1 MPFRKDRVR
10 AIGVFKARAELNP
23 AELEARALRMVD
35 AVKSLPIMQENLL
48 KYEVSKK
55 GRGGTLA
62 SELGLHE
69 TGFTTMIL
77 VEAESHEKI
86 HATLTDP
93 GYRKLLAGALEH
105 ITTLEDF
112 HFFRRSSLLSLIN
125 RRGWTNIN
133 GFSNDREFNFSL

>member
-10 AIGVFKARAELNP
+10 AIGVFKARAELHP

-48 KYEVSKK
+48 KYEVSFKVEK
-55 GRGGTLA
+55 GSGGTLA
-62 SELGLHE
+62 NELGLHE

-112 HFFRRSSLLSLIN
+112 HFFPA
-125 RRGWTNIN
+125 
-133 GFSNDREFNFSL
+133 EFITIIDK